1 MSPRKVNKE
10 EKRREVALACSD
22 LIHEVGMKKITV
34 AQVAKTAGIGKGTV
48 YEYFDNKDDIIF
60 EIINIHIEQY
70 LDSFKESIKTV
81 KNTKDKIRH
90 FFKFV
95 LDDSEDNIKH
105 FNGYKEFL
113 SIVLADEN
121 SAMKEFNC
129 DTHDF
134 FKNQLSEILEEGVKI
149 GDLKPESIDLAESL
163 LIFEKGL
170 VLMKMSQNDHQVQEK
185 FEHFLNTLFKLIE
198 IKKWYLQ
205 NTEI

>member
-22 LIHEVGMKKITV
+22 LIHEVGMKNITV

-70 LDSFKESIKTV
+70 HDDFKESIKTV
-81 KNTKDKIRH
+81 RNTKDKIAH

-95 LDDSEDNIKH
+95 LDDSEENMKH

-134 FKNQLSEILEEGVKI
+134 FKKQLVQILEEGVKV
-149 GDLKPESIDLAESL
+149 GDLKPEAIDLAESL

-185 FEHFLNTLFKLIE
+185 FVHFLETIFKLIE
-198 IKKWYLQ
+198 VKK
-205 NTEI
+205 